1 MFLVDTAA
9 GRIIP
14 DEEVKGD
21 LINAEPYD
29 EWLHAG
35 LLDIATLPPRPVYT
49 PNHDTVVR
57 RQVSFGYTEEDLRV
71 LLTPMAASGYEPL
84 GSMGTDTPVAVLS
97 KRSRLL
103 YDYFVELFAQVTNPP
118 LDAIREEIVTSM
130 ARVMGPEQNLLRP
143 TAASCRQILLHWPVI
158 DNHDLAKLVHID
170 DDGDNPGLSA
180 KVLHGLYEVAD
191 GGPGLA
197 AALEDLRLRAS
208 QAIAEGIAPW

>member
-1 MFLVDTAA
+1 
-9 GRIIP
+9 
-14 DEEVKGD
+14 
-21 LINAEPYD
+21 
-29 EWLHAG
+29 
-35 LLDIATLPPRPVYT
+35 ATLPNRPVYK

-57 RQVSFGYTEEDLRV
+57 RQVSFGYTEEDMRV

-130 ARVMGPEQNLLRP
+130 ARVMGPEQNLLNP

-158 DNHDLAKLVHID
+158 DNDDLAKLVHIN

-180 KVLHGLYEVAD
+180 KVLHGLYEVVD

-197 AALEDLRLRAS
+197 AALDDLRLRAS
-208 QAIAEGIAPW
+208 QAIAEGHTTLVISDRRTDRDHAP